1 MIIKIR
7 VTDIDEIKRVLVS
20 GRKSD
25 GYSLRHGFFAAEI
38 LEVTPELTEKEK
50 LLSQLFGDPN
60 LCQSTKEVLAQIVNK
75 AYEKK

>member
-7 VTDIDEIKRVLVS
+7 VAEVDQIKRVFVAGKRS
-20 GRKSD
+20 GYQ
-25 GYSLRHGFFAAEI
+25 GYFTAEI
-38 LEVTPELTEKEK
+38 LEVTPELTEQEK
-50 LLSQLFGDPN
+50 LLAKLFGDPN